1 MRKFTHFFGDVFLS
15 DTLLFVFAG
24 FWLFLFICVLI
35 APEHIIGV
43 EEGNLGI
50 LSLEIAIC
58 AFAVIW
64 SAMRVRHNIIKERNE
79 T

>member
-1 MRKFTHFFGDVFLS
+1 MRKFVGLFLDVFLGDS
-15 DTLLFVFAG
+15 LLLAFALL
-24 FWLFLFICVLI
+24 WLFMFVCVLI

-58 AFAVIW
+58 VFAVIW
-64 SAMRVRHNIIKERNE
+64 SAMRVRHNIRKARNE
-79 T
+79 N